1 MTRDEL
7 KLIIS
12 IKQRKFINAIIK
24 IGLKKSIKASISLH
38 YPNGLNELGIFVAEV
53 FNIKDLTNRK
63 SPEPLFHIKS
73 DNLSEIDREFLSWLI
88 KYKSKIDKV
97 LIK

>member
-24 IGLKKSIKASISLH
+24 IGLKKASKHPFLYTIQMVLMNLASL
-38 YPNGLNELGIFVAEV
+38 
-53 FNIKDLTNRK
+53 
-63 SPEPLFHIKS
+63 
-73 DNLSEIDREFLSWLI
+73 
-88 KYKSKIDKV
+88 
-97 LIK
+97 